1 MNSKLNNILAFV
13 IVLLIGACNKPDAPD
28 CLQLAGEL
36 GAEWRTTEAYDKIEI
51 RDNIHVILVDSMDS
65 KIKVEGP
72 INLIPEITTRIEG
85 GVMIIQN
92 ENTCNAIR
100 SFKNQYTVTIYA
112 PQFHAI
118 ENAGTGDISSGNL
131 LTTDYLFL
139 ENKRSVGK
147 VDLHIVAD
155 SIRVLNTTGY
165 SDIEL
170 RGTCHTSYLFHQGLG
185 IMDASELYTTKT
197 FINSNS
203 INNSHVR
210 FTEYLFAALQSNGN
224 IYYRGPSS
232 QIDANHNGSG
242 SLIAE

>member
-1 MNSKLNNILAFV
+1 MNSKLNSIIAGLIA
-13 IVLLIGACNKPDAPD
+13 LLIVACNKPNAPD
-28 CLQLAGEL
+28 CLQLAGEF
-36 GAEWRTTEAYDKIEI
+36 GEEWRSTESYDKIEI
-51 RDNIHVILVDSMDS
+51 RDNIHVILMDSSVS

-92 ENTCNAIR
+92 ENSCNAIR
-100 SFKNQYTVTIYA
+100 SYKNQYTVTIYA
-112 PQFHAI
+112 PKFPAI

-131 LTTDYLFL
+131 LSIDYLFI
-139 ENKRSVGK
+139 ENKRSAGK
-147 VDLHIVAD
+147 INLHVVAD

-185 IMDASELYTTKT
+185 IFDASALFTTKT

-203 INNSHVR
+203 INDAHVQ

-224 IYYRGPSS
+224 IYYSGPSA
-232 QIDANHNGSG
+232 QIDADHIGSG
-242 SLIAE
+242 SLISE